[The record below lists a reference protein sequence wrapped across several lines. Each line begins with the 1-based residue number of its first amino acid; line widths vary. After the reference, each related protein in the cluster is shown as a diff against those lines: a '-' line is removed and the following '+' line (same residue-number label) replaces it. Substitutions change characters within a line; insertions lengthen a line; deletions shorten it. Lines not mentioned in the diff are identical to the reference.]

1 MYILLTSL
9 FLYCVLWA
17 RVRCKRFTNTLL
29 HYVTL
34 AGHCHWQVVELDL
47 GKVVPCCSG
56 PKMPHDKV
64 PVSIMKSDFE
74 ACLNNKVGRKV
85 RLVG

>member
-1 MYILLTSL
+1 MCIFCCFCTARFRLALGVNALQILL
-9 FLYCVLWA
+9 YI
-17 RVRCKRFTNTLL
+17 
-29 HYVTL
+29 TL
-34 AGHCHWQVVELDL
+34 AGHCHLQVVELDL
-47 GKVVPCCSG
+47 GTVVPCCSG

-64 PVSIMKSDFE
+64 PVAIMKSDFE